1 MDRDTPDLQTPIP
14 GWNKHVHAYDAM
26 TMRRSEVRSIRWRGW
41 LWMRGAV
48 NPLTWMN
55 WMMAAAA
62 LVGLK

>member
-1 MDRDTPDLQTPIP
+1 
-14 GWNKHVHAYDAM
+14 
-26 TMRRSEVRSIRWRGW
+26 
-41 LWMRGAV
+41 MRGAV